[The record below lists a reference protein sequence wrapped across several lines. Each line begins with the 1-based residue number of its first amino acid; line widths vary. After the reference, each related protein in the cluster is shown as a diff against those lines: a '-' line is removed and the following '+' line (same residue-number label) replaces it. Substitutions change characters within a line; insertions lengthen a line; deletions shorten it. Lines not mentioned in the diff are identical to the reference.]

1 VDLTP
6 RMRLE
11 AETGDRE
18 AGNRVGVSWEWQWG
32 R

>member
-1 VDLTP
+1 
-6 RMRLE
+6 MRLE